1 MRGNINGLIELTRPI
16 LAQTMTYLIK
26 MTEPCSG
33 IFKGG
38 RVIFKD
44 HGEFIIKEVINDQN
58 FTIYLIKETLPEE
71 VQVTHIDV
79 KMKDSFQK
87 ISQEVQKLEDSFQK
101 MSQEVQ
107 KMKDSILDDSRLKTL
122 NVRMSLLEN
131 LVAESLEKL

>member
-87 ISQEVQKLEDSFQK
+87 IGP
-101 MSQEVQ
+101 
-107 KMKDSILDDSRLKTL
+107 
-122 NVRMSLLEN
+122 LLIRRNPHPRCGAKFPEN
-131 LVAESLEKL
+131 NGALVSGWDGGRWQRSAFLFPQFT